1 MANNV
6 FKSVAE
12 LILKLEGADKA
23 TNDLNKVVGAQKR
36 VENAT
41 EATTKK
47 STRQANESTNTA
59 RAFSAQAS
67 GLGGLV
73 AAYAGAAATIFA
85 LQQSFSALSAAARSD
100 AVVTG
105 VKALATTLGQD
116 GSKIIATVK
125 EITRGQL
132 SLTEAAQNAGIALSS
147 GLSGDQIE
155 QIADIATRASKA
167 LGRDLTDSYQRLVR
181 GIGKLEPE
189 LLDELGIFSRIE
201 PAVER
206 YAAKIGK
213 ASNSLTQFERQQ
225 AFATAVLEEG
235 LTKFRN
241 VDTSISDSS
250 QNLNRLVANISDLA
264 LKIGQVL
271 TTILDPIV
279 RFFNDDIANLAA
291 LVAVLGTLVF
301 GKLGQVASQGLEDL
315 NKKVLNFGSKVT
327 SSLTRGMNEYSDA
340 INKAQVSLK
349 GLGTAQALI
358 GTSEEKKKLKEVFAS
373 IRSGE
378 IAPSDLGRAREEI
391 AAQIQRETARQETQR
406 KNIVEIEDRIRQ
418 AKEAGKTGTKADVN
432 NLTVSTSAIES
443 SKSRV
448 ETLTQLD
455 KDLDVAF
462 TKTTKSA
469 STASNAINA
478 FSNGITRTITF
489 LGRFIS
495 ILGGVATGFAI
506 LEIAGGIFERITGIS
521 NPFARGIEYIAGA
534 IQLYTQNL
542 RDSRQVSEAFYSSLF
557 TDAEKLKNSV
567 SNLKIFTEAMKEAR
581 NALGR
586 VVSNVQTA
594 QSIATGTN
602 EPLMLGLERN
612 RQLLAE
618 QQAAIEA
625 IAPSRTTRALANLG
639 QALFGSPESMPKSI
653 RAAVEAIRNFN
664 IQRENIEKEYREKMA
679 KQEPITS
686 ATSTLSMAGK
696 AREAELKALTQSIDR
711 ERQAIIDTINKTNDT
726 ETISKLYLQLK
737 LLEQGA
743 EVLRTTF
750 DKFATQAV
758 NTGQTAS
765 DVFKTTENFISK
777 ITKEL
782 GISVTEG
789 WNLFNTGVIEAGKN
803 GSVLVKV
810 FDRLGDTINT
820 LTIPAEELSRTLNG
834 IAAASLKSRA
844 GINRL
849 NELSSQKS
857 VTQRQLQGELETQNA
872 IIDNLKAF
880 ATTQGNEDTQTA
892 VFNLIRELEAAVVK
906 YRELEK
912 AIGGVE
918 SLSKSLLDNYSSAI
932 NAAGKLAETGRVNS
946 KGVIAIIPE
955 EERANQLNFF
965 NQIDAALER
974 LKAVNVN
981 LKGEFEAATIA
992 QQQRDKVRLDF
1003 AVQFIRNTRE
1013 IVRAENEKLI
1023 QLQDQN
1029 TAIIQQ
1035 NRIQAIQLAN
1045 AEALVKQTQELESL
1059 RFNVER
1065 NNLAVE
1071 NEAKRVQLY
1080 NTAEDIAIAA
1090 NERRKKELEVQ
1101 KNLRQVEAD
1110 RLKLTIDRVAADK
1123 ASAITREQELMSRF
1137 AGFGSE
1143 SSRGQ
1148 LELTS
1153 KIAELEAALA
1163 KTVVDYQTAT
1173 QSTNEAAEKDVLIAR
1188 SREIQAKNDLEAV
1201 SIRAQ
1206 ADTARASAE
1215 RDIRVKEIE
1224 GQREAARNN
1233 LDAQLAQNTLA
1244 VLNIQ
1249 SQEAASLREL
1259 EITKIRFDQLKI
1271 QADIFNNHIK
1281 GLAKLFAELEISS
1294 VTRGQNLTAN
1304 ELATQRG
1311 SIEQRFTDALADS
1324 IKTFSQDMPD
1334 AIQKQERLV
1343 KENADRQIEGLRANS
1358 ESIRRVNRLEET
1370 NFNRQVDRE
1379 RDLTSL
1385 RIRGIDLTRMQE
1397 EDKAKITVQNAEQEV
1412 KLAGQNRDI
1421 ARSQQELDLQK
1432 LKQDRQRQ
1440 LEELEFLKKI
1450 KELSGDSTFLALSDS
1465 IDAFKKTTG
1474 EFITSL
1480 AIDVVNGT
1488 KSAKDAFRQ
1497 FLFSLATEIQK
1508 AVVKRTITDPIVT
1521 AIGSV
1526 TDNVLKSFAG
1536 FSLPGV
1542 LGSRSGPLYSAI
1554 GGSVKN
1560 YAVGGGVDGGRDRV
1574 PALLEPG
1581 EFVIRRPAA
1590 QALGEDMLKM
1600 LNAMGP
1606 NKGKKFKLFD
1616 LGGGAFD
1623 GYQGADSSS
1632 FGGYDGFSGVNDA
1645 SIGLSDV
1652 TRESFAT
1659 NMDFMNAVT
1668 RATDTIN
1675 SDYLS
1680 GANTLS
1686 ASIDTFDYE
1695 AAGVSKATGMF
1706 ADIVN
1711 SITKS
1716 ILDPANFS
1724 TPLAFGITPTA
1735 LYGIAY
1741 ALGRL
1746 FKGEPLT
1753 DKDFDYS
1760 YPDRDFKSIGGMV
1773 KHMAIGGSVRDRIP
1787 ALLEP
1792 GEFVLRRPA
1801 AMAIGGA
1808 VLNQMNAN
1816 GQLPVG
1822 NVSVNVINQ
1831 GTPQAA
1837 QGQPVVS
1844 RQGENIIIDLVV
1856 KDIKNNGPIRQ
1867 TLKGMR

>member
-1 MANNV
+1 MSNNV

-12 LILKLEGADKA
+12 LIFKSEGADKA
-23 TNDLNKVVGAQKR
+23 TNDLNKVVSAQKR

-406 KNIVEIEDRIRQ
+406 RNIVEIENRIRQ
-418 AKEAGKTGTKADVN
+418 AKEAGKTGTKSDIR
-432 NLTVSTSAIES
+432 NLTESTSAIES

-448 ETLTQLD
+448 ETLTQLN

-469 STASNAINA
+469 STASNVINA
-478 FSNGITRTITF
+478 FSGGITRTITF

-495 ILGGVATGFAI
+495 ILGAVATAFAV
-506 LEIAGGIFERITGIS
+506 LEVIGGIFERITGIS

-534 IQLYTQNL
+534 IQGYTQNL
-542 RDSRQVSEAFYSSLF
+542 RDSRQVSEAFFSGLLSDTENLKKYASSLDVF
-557 TDAEKLKNSV
+557 NKAIAETKS
-567 SNLKIFTEAMKEAR
+567 S
-581 NALGR
+581 
-586 VVSNVQTA
+586 
-594 QSIATGTN
+594 
-602 EPLMLGLERN
+602 LERITSARDSRN
-612 RQLLAE
+612 LQGKGLNTELEGALTLPNTEVPEVIDPRTQALKEVSVPSAREFLAVSQISVAGIRTLSAFQQNAINNVIRYNEEVRQINEKFDKEEAAKRL
-618 QQAAIEA
+618 QAQRD
-625 IAPSRTTRALANLG
+625 STRAANEELKAFRLE
-639 QALFGSPESMPKSI
+639 QFRVQEALLISQI
-653 RAAVEAIRNFN
+653 RAANDPKLIEGYR
-664 IQRENIEKEYREKMA
+664 IQI
-679 KQEPITS
+679 
-686 ATSTLSMAGK
+686 
-696 AREAELKALTQSIDR
+696 
-711 ERQAIIDTINKTNDT
+711 
-726 ETISKLYLQLK
+726 K
-737 LLEQGA
+737 LLEQA
-743 EVLRTTF
+743 RDRYVQFFDVIQSSSDQSTTGI
-750 DKFATQAV
+750 DESIKSL
-758 NTGQTAS
+758 NT
-765 DVFKTTENFISK
+765 FISLT
-777 ITKEL
+777 TKDL
-782 GISVTEG
+782 GISVTEA
-789 WNLFNTGVIEAGKN
+789 WELFNKKVIEVGQN
-803 GSVLVKV
+803 GTILVNVYGEYGEKLKPVSVSIENIARGLDKV
-810 FDRLGDTINT
+810 TT
-820 LTIPAEELSRTLNG
+820 
-834 IAAASLKSRA
+834 ASLKSQA
-844 GINRL
+844 SLDRL
-849 NELSSQKS
+849 RNLGNLKS
-857 VTQRQLQGELETQNA
+857 VTATQVEA
-872 IIDNLKAF
+872 EIK
-880 ATTQGNEDTQTA
+880 
-892 VFNLIRELEAAVVK
+892 NLIVERDSLRNFVSTASDVEADAIN
-906 YRELEK
+906 RQIRGLDRRIEK
-912 AIGGVE
+912 AEEFRRALADVE
-918 SLSKSLLDNYSSAI
+918 AGSKSLTDNFNASI
-932 NAAGKLAETGRVNS
+932 NAAGKLVEIGRVS
-946 KGVIAIIPE
+946 ASGQIAIIPE
-955 EERANQLNFF
+955 EERTNQLKFVNDIIFRQDQL
-965 NQIDAALER
+965 NNLLEDSNR
-974 LKAVNVN
+974 EVESSTL
-981 LKGEFEAATIA
+981 LST
-992 QQQRDKVRLDF
+992 QRQKVLLDF
-1003 AVQFIRNTRE
+1003 AIQFIRNTRE

-1029 TAIIQQ
+1029 VAIIQQ
-1035 NRIQAIQLAN
+1035 NKLQAIQLAN
-1045 AEALVKQTQELESL
+1045 AEAQVKQAQELESL

-1224 GQREAARNN
+1224 GQREAARST

-1271 QADIFNNHIK
+1271 QADIFNNHIT
-1281 GLAKLFAELEISS
+1281 GLANLFAEQELTNT
-1294 VTRGQNLTAN
+1294 TRGSDLSA
-1304 ELATQRG
+1304 EGMAKQRAVLQ
-1311 SIEQRFTDALADS
+1311 ERFVNALGDS
-1324 IKTFSQDMPD
+1324 IKAFKIDVPSSLTE
-1334 AIQKQERLV
+1334 QERLV

-1831 GTPQAA
+1831 GTPQAV